1 VIVADSSSE
10 LVVDNS
16 VSAGLASDFRM
27 AVLGALMP
35 LGAGLAVLVGY
46 IWIDAFG
53 VILGIAGIIWWA
65 VWWRRKHGR
74 FFPRDVENGP
84 FVLTI
89 VLVGIL
95 VIAGIASS

>member
-1 VIVADSSSE
+1 
-10 LVVDNS
+10 VVDNS
-16 VSAGLASDFRM
+16 VSAGVASDFRM

-46 IWIDAFG
+46 IWLDAFG

-65 VWWRRKHGR
+65 VWWRRKNGK
-74 FFPRDVENGP
+74 FFPRDVQNGP
-84 FVLTI
+84 FILTI

-95 VIAGIASS
+95 VIVGIASS